1 MWRFAAGVCSGLIL
15 MTAGAVLWQSLA
27 QADASLVAPP
37 RSTNAGLSA
46 VDVSPPLEATEKS
59 REERRFGR
67 YDRDRNGAVSR
78 EEYLQSRRK
87 NYAKLDANADGVLS
101 FEEYATKTTAKFAS
115 ADQDKTGAL
124 TPKEFLA
131 TRVVRKMP
139 LRDTCPPP
147 RRGPAIPDPES
158 DDG

>member
-1 MWRFAAGVCSGLIL
+1 MWRFAAGVCAALLL

-27 QADASLVAPP
+27 QADAPLTPP
-37 RSTNAGLSA
+37 PSPNIAGLSA
-46 VDVSPPLEATEKS
+46 VDIAPPLEATERT

-78 EEYLQSRRK
+78 EEYLLSRRK
-87 NYAKLDANADGVLS
+87 NYARLDANGDGVLS
-101 FEEYATKTTAKFAS
+101 FEEYATKTTAKFAA
-115 ADQDKTGAL
+115 ADRDKTGSL
-124 TPKEFLA
+124 TPNEFLA
-131 TRVVRKMP
+131 TRVVRKAP

-158 DDG
+158 DDS

>member
-1 MWRFAAGVCSGLIL
+1 MWRFAAGVCAALLL

-27 QADASLVAPP
+27 QSDAALAPP
-37 RSTNAGLSA
+37 PPSTIPGLSA
-46 VDVSPPLEATEKS
+46 VDVAAPLEATEKS

-78 EEYLQSRRK
+78 DEYLLSRRK
-87 NYAKLDANADGVLS
+87 NYAKLDANGDGVLS
-101 FEEYATKTTAKFAS
+101 FEEYATKTAVKFAA
-115 ADQDKTGAL
+115 ADRDKTGTL
-124 TPKEFLA
+124 TPHEFLA
-131 TRVVRKMP
+131 TRVVRKAP

-147 RRGPAIPDPES
+147 RRGPAIPDPDS